1 MQNILVVEDDEASRV
16 GLLVLLADAGY
27 RALGAGTLKE
37 ARRLL
42 EEEHP
47 DFVIVD
53 VRLDGD
59 NGLQLLAMA
68 SRPVPAI
75 VMTGFSDSILQDEAR
90 QLGANFMV
98 KPIAPKAL
106 LECIQRALSSTTADA
121 SYGGARRWP
130 RRQLAGTVAARVE
143 QAAARI
149 IDVGYGGV
157 RLEVQSTEPVE
168 LPSSPRLTLS
178 DNVSVP
184 VNVVWQRKSGAD
196 TWLYGMAVDDEHRPA
211 WRELVDTLSS

>member
-90 QLGANFMV
+90 QLGADFMV

-121 SYGGARRWP
+121 FHGSARRWP

-196 TWLYGMAVDDEHRPA
+196 TWLYGMAVDDEHRSA

>member
-90 QLGANFMV
+90 QLGASFMV

-106 LECIQRALSSTTADA
+106 IL
-121 SYGGARRWP
+121 
-130 RRQLAGTVAARVE
+130 
-143 QAAARI
+143 
-149 IDVGYGGV
+149 
-157 RLEVQSTEPVE
+157 
-168 LPSSPRLTLS
+168 
-178 DNVSVP
+178 
-184 VNVVWQRKSGAD
+184 
-196 TWLYGMAVDDEHRPA
+196 
-211 WRELVDTLSS
+211 

>member
-1 MQNILVVEDDEASRV
+1 MATGIYGVPTGWSLPCLVSEKHVMQNILVVEDDEASRV

-68 SRPVPAI
+68 SRPVRAI
-75 VMTGFSDSILQDEAR
+75 AMTGFSDSILQDEAR
-90 QLGANFMV
+90 QLGASFMV

-106 LECIQRALSSTTADA
+106 IESIQRALSSTTTDVPYA
-121 SYGGARRWP
+121 GARRWP
-130 RRQLAGTVAARVE
+130 RRQLTGPVAARVE

-157 RLEVQSTEPVE
+157 RLEVQSAEPVE
-168 LPSSPRLTLS
+168 LPS
-178 DNVSVP
+178 
-184 VNVVWQRKSGAD
+184 
-196 TWLYGMAVDDEHRPA
+196 
-211 WRELVDTLSS
+211 

>member
-1 MQNILVVEDDEASRV
+1 MPNILVVEDDEASRV

-37 ARRLL
+37 ARRLM

-90 QLGANFMV
+90 QLGADFMV

-106 LECIQRALSSTTADA
+106 LECIQRTLSSTTADA

-196 TWLYGMAVDDEHRPA
+196 TWLYGMAVDDEHRSA

>member
-1 MQNILVVEDDEASRV
+1 M
-16 GLLVLLADAGY
+16 
-27 RALGAGTLKE
+27 
-37 ARRLL
+37 
-42 EEEHP
+42 
-47 DFVIVD
+47 IVD
-53 VRLDGD
+53 VRLAGD

-75 VMTGFSDSILQDEAR
+75 VMTGFSDRNLQAEAR
-90 QLGANFMV
+90 QLGADFMV
-98 KPIAPKAL
+98 KPIAPAAL
-106 LECIQRALSSTTADA
+106 LESIQRRLSQTATDT

-130 RRQLAGTVAARVE
+130 RRQLTGGVAARVE

-196 TWLYGMAVDDEHRPA
+196 TWVYGMAVDDEHRSA